1 MRTVSCIADAAHDG
15 ARVYDVLRE
24 QLGAS
29 DGCVRRAKHIEGG
42 LLLDGQPTWSNA
54 RVQAGQEVALA
65 IEAPGLAG
73 CSTDIARED
82 GPVAVVYADDDV
94 LVVEK
99 PADLVMYPSP
109 SHPGGTLANRLA
121 GWLAAQGRCCGLQAA
136 HRLDR
141 GTSGLVA
148 FALNSYAKDR
158 LQAQLHTD
166 AFAREYLAVCEGW
179 PDPCAGVVEVPLG
192 KISTSPNVFG
202 VVPDGKPATT
212 RYQVVER
219 GNAPDGSRCALVRLR
234 LETGRTHQIRIHM
247 AHIGH
252 PLVGDDAYGTPS
264 PAIARPALHSARLAF
279 DHPVTGTHLEL
290 ESPLPADMARLLAP

>member
-1 MRTVSCIADAAHDG
+1 MRTVSCIVDAAYDG
-15 ARVYDVLRE
+15 TRVYDVLRE

-42 LLLDGQPTWSNA
+42 LLLDGQPTWTNA
-54 RVQAGQEVALA
+54 HVKAGQEVALA

-73 CSTDIARED
+73 SSTDIAPED
-82 GPVAVVYADDDV
+82 GPVSVVYTDDDV

-99 PADLVMYPSP
+99 PADLVMYPGP
-109 SHPGGTLANRLA
+109 SHPGGTLANRLV
-121 GWLAAQGRCCGLQAA
+121 GWLAARGRQCGLQAA

-158 LQAQLHTD
+158 LQTQLHTE
-166 AFAREYLAVCEGW
+166 AFEREYLAVCKGW
-179 PDPCAGVVEVPLG
+179 PSPSEGVVEVPLG
-192 KISTSPNVFG
+192 KLSTSPNVFG
-202 VVPDGKPATT
+202 VVPDGKPAIT
-212 RYQVVER
+212 RYRVVER
-219 GNAPDGSRCALVRLR
+219 AESPAGGRCALVRLR

-264 PAIARPALHSARLAF
+264 SAIARPALHSARLAF
-279 DHPVTGTHLEL
+279 DHPVTGARLEFD
-290 ESPLPADMARLLAP
+290 SPLPADMARLLAP